1 MIPAH
6 LIPDLKRRCAM
17 ENFSECTIKNYTESV
32 ERFLKWCSGN
42 EKDTIIENVE
52 EWILHLRWAHK
63 LAPASINL
71 HSSAVRFYCATV
83 LKSPIAKGVIPRMKE
98 KKELPE
104 PMTAEEVKKL
114 FSCENN
120 LKHLALLQVAYYG
133 GLRLGDIQKLKVGD
147 IRFDR
152 GLVHVQDGKGMKD
165 RFVMLPDCVHDI
177 LKNIIGA
184 RPGSDYV
191 FISQQDQGQYP
202 KRTIQ
207 RIFEN
212 ACERAGIPGR
222 HNIHRLRHSYACNAL
237 KAGMDIRTLQETMG
251 HSSIT
256 TTQKYVKITATDIS
270 KNRNI
275 LSLGDN

>member
-1 MIPAH
+1 MIPAR
-6 LIPDLKRRCAM
+6 LIPELRRRCAM

-32 ERFLKWCSGN
+32 ERFLKWCAGN
-42 EKDTIIENVE
+42 EKGTLVENVE
-52 EWILHLRWAHK
+52 DWILHLRWAHK

-71 HSSAVRFYCATV
+71 HSSAVRFYCANI
-83 LKSPIAKGVIPRMKE
+83 LKSPISREAVPRMKE

-104 PMTAEEVKKL
+104 PMTADELKKL

-133 GLRLGDIQKLKVGD
+133 GLRLGDIQNLKIGD

-152 GLVHVQDGKGMKD
+152 GLVHVQNGKGMKD
-165 RFVMLPDCVHDI
+165 RFVMLPDYIQVN
-177 LKNIIGA
+177 LKSVIGN
-184 RPGSDYV
+184 RPETDYLFV
-191 FISQQDQGQYP
+191 SQQDRGQYP

-212 ACERAGIPGR
+212 ACERAGITGR

-256 TTQKYVKITATDIS
+256 TTQKYVKISATDIS
-270 KNRNI
+270 ENRNI
-275 LSLGDN
+275 LALGDK